1 MENYAKRLALEHN
14 VQGKTAK
21 RFYPIIFLKEDFDRI
36 RKAYDILTE
45 SVSLDVPI
53 PPSGEWLL
61 DNFYVIEE
69 QVNSVQDELKY
80 SEYAKLPGIKGKAR
94 IYLLAKEFVYFTDA
108 HITKEGIEKF
118 ISSYQSKRKIS
129 MEDSVSIL
137 KRVRTVCSFWT

>member
-61 DNFYVIEE
+61 DNFYVIELLVYDLILADINIIGYSDNFSKIE
-69 QVNSVQDELKY
+69 NYRGKKFYKMKELVNLKFDI
-80 SEYAKLPGIKGKAR
+80 SLIA
-94 IYLLAKEFVYFTDA
+94 
-108 HITKEGIEKF
+108 IESDKTN
-118 ISSYQSKRKIS
+118 I
-129 MEDSVSIL
+129 
-137 KRVRTVCSFWT
+137 